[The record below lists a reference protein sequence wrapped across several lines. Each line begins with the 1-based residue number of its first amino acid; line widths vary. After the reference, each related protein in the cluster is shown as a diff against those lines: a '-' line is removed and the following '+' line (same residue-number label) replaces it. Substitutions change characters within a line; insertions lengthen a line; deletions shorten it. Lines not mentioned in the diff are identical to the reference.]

1 MQWFSVHAAVG
12 SKIVEKNRPT
22 RIVLCFCFVFLR
34 LVHPMLPVS
43 LDCPILIVPSV
54 FSNVYFYSL
63 HDCVDRL
70 GNTKNI
76 ETIRVRSIWLALR
89 NDT

>member
-1 MQWFSVHAAVG
+1 MQWFSVHAVVG

-34 LVHPMLPVS
+34 LVHTMLPVS
-43 LDCPILIVPSV
+43 LDYPILILPSV
-54 FSNVYFYSL
+54 FSNVYLYSL
-63 HDCVDRL
+63 HNCVDRL

-76 ETIRVRSIWLALR
+76 EKIRVRSIWLALR

>member
-1 MQWFSVHAAVG
+1 MQWFSFHAVVG

-22 RIVLCFCFVFLR
+22 RIVLYFCFVFLR
-34 LVHPMLPVS
+34 LVHTMLPVS
-43 LDCPILIVPSV
+43 LDYPILILPSV
-54 FSNVYFYSL
+54 FSNVYLYSL
-63 HDCVDRL
+63 HNCVDRL

-76 ETIRVRSIWLALR
+76 EKIRVRSIWLALR